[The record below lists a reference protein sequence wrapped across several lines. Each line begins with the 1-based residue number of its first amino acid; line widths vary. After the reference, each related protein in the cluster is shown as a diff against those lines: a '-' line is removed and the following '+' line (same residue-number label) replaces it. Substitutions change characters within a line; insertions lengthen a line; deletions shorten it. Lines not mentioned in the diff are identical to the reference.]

1 MFYAVAAAV
10 VGVVGN
16 AYVSNKNA
24 KKAAQS
30 VSDQNAANAALH
42 TMTPEEKASYF
53 SQGVT
58 KVNDASIS
66 SQGLLDRNLAARG
79 LGGNAVAAPN
89 ANLQRSRIKS
99 IADIWNNLTNKAMDM
114 KAGTPPVAAVPPVPS
129 FGMNLLGSFSN
140 AIGGAA
146 APIAGQKLGAMFG

>member
-1 MFYAVAAAV
+1 VIS
-10 VGVVGN
+10 GVV
-16 AYVSNKNA
+16 ASKNA

-30 VSDQNAANAALH
+30 VSDQNTANAALH

-58 KVNDASIS
+58 KVNDATIS
-66 SQGLLDRNLAARG
+66 SQGLLDRNLAGRG

-99 IADIWNNLTNKAMDM
+99 IADIWNNLTNTAMNM
-114 KAGTPPVAAVPPVPS
+114 KAGTPAVTAVPPVPS
-129 FGMNLLGSFSN
+129 IGMNVLGTFGN
-140 AIGGAA
+140 MLGGASSA
-146 APIAGQKLGAMFG
+146 VAGQKLGAMFG

>member
-1 MFYAVAAAV
+1 MSWIATAV
-10 VGVVGN
+10 VGSAVIGGV
-16 AYVSNKNA
+16 VSNSNA
-24 KKAAQS
+24 KKAAGA

-58 KVNDASIS
+58 KVNDATIS

-89 ANLQRSRIKS
+89 ANLQRSRVKS
-99 IADIWNNLTNKAMDM
+99 IADIWNNLTNTAMNM
-114 KAGTPPVAAVPPVPS
+114 RAGTPAVTAVPPVQS
-129 FGMNLLGSFSN
+129 IGMNLLGTAGN
-140 AIGGAA
+140 MLGGAV